1 MAYDQLVANRVRTLL
16 PEATEKAMFG
26 ALVFMLDGN
35 MAVAANKDGLMVRV
49 GDDGMDAALAE
60 GARPMQ
66 MGARTMKGWVVVEPG
81 DDLPGW
87 VDRGAAFA
95 RSLPAK

>member
-1 MAYDQLVANRVRTLL
+1 MAYDQALADRVRTLL
-16 PEATEKAMFG
+16 PGAAEKAMFG

-35 MAVAANKDGLMVRV
+35 MAVAANQDGLMVRV
-49 GDDGMDAALAE
+49 GEDGVDEALAA
-60 GARPMQ
+60 GARPFA
-66 MGARTMKGWVVVEPG
+66 MGGRTMKGWVVVDPG
-81 DDLPGW
+81 DDLPAW